1 MNRII
6 KTQSLLTAL
15 IILVAVIGQVSDVS
29 GARAPQVTAL
39 NENSAVDMTSS
50 IVNPDFADGTIKNGA
65 PAGWTLDAAVTQSK
79 ISTAA
84 KSDGFIAA
92 GQNHWQLWQASSALT
107 GRAYQKI
114 TNIPNG
120 RYTVS
125 ADIVTTNFGGSISLY
140 ANDGNTAVASASAK
154 RYSATGIVV
163 DGTLE
168 IGLNLATTGGLTID
182 YDSFTLEYQGDDAQ
196 GYMEVLSQ
204 RIADVRQTL
213 SSMDARYD
221 TTAIIQALAG
231 AEALVGG
238 ASTDDVIA
246 AIGAIDSAMSD
257 YQDYLAAHEAERK
270 RIEQFSALV
279 DAAKTERQTEFYP
292 DSAAMDRAIATAESF
307 LAELQANPSLSMDA
321 ASDSLG
327 QARENYYN
335 SQYPI
340 AAGSQTVSYVD
351 LSKSA
356 SEKYV
361 LRIDDRPY
369 YPVEIQVRPDKMR
382 GYIGWSEDEIEATFK
397 RAADDGFATLSVPVY
412 WKEVEPEKN
421 HFDWHILDRYLSW
434 CKKYG
439 VRMELLWFSWSS
451 GGRVQYLW
459 NYGGR
464 QEVRTPDYVCS
475 LDGKSEYNMLRTEW
489 EYSLDWR
496 DTNLRDRETYVL
508 SRVMNHVAL
517 WDANNGNPHTV
528 IGVQLGNEAR
538 SHGANTATAAEIID
552 YYHHVG
558 AGVKQSEYVVWT
570 RLNCVSGET
579 YGRTSA
585 NESKRSNGG
594 TNIDYVGVDIYGT
607 NADRVKGNL
616 DGNLGENGS
625 NYRMIMEIDAKDSSS
640 PIYQLAALAG
650 DKAFDYYNLGP
661 VDGNGL
667 YGNEGH
673 TLSERSHISLVRQR
687 NKILG
692 LANQDIALRK
702 QGSGLY
708 VYNYAGNST
717 SAETGLSDISFTPDK
732 ASTQAIAVRHS
743 GSQIALLSTAGGAF
757 SLPATLN
764 ATSAQKGYFDDNNR
778 WVSEGSVSIDNN
790 KVEMP
795 ETSCVLVT
803 LDGHE
808 DEGEA
813 LVVNGEFND
822 GTIGWTNTTNAY
834 TYKVSTL
841 AKGDGSVI
849 TADGGH
855 LQLWSGSAITGKV
868 YQRVN
873 LPDGAYTLKAG
884 CYATFGG
891 SVYMYAGDS
900 RVAIVSGKNAYYQ
913 IPVEVTGGTLEIGL
927 DAATNGGTNI
937 EWDHVELQPRE
948 ILTGIVRKQYEKE
961 KVPVAC
967 YTLDGRRIGHASHGL
982 FIQKFSD
989 GTVWKTVK

>member
-1 MNRII
+1 MDRII
-6 KTQSLLTAL
+6 KQQSLLTAL
-15 IILVAVIGQVSDVS
+15 LWVMAVMGQVSYAS
-29 GARAPQVTAL
+29 GVRVPQVSVL
-39 NENSAVDMTSS
+39 NESSATDMTSS
-50 IVNPDFADGTIKNGA
+50 IVNPNFTDGTMKNGA

-107 GRAYQKI
+107 GRACQKI

-125 ADIVTTNFGGSISLY
+125 ADIVTTNFGGSINLY
-140 ANDGNTAVASASAK
+140 ANDGKTAVSSASAK

-168 IGLNLATTGGLTID
+168 IGLSFATTGGLTID
-182 YDSFTLEYQGDDAQ
+182 YDSFTLEYQGEDAQ
-196 GYMEVLSQ
+196 GYRDVLSQ
-204 RIADVRQTL
+204 RITSARQTL
-213 SSMDARYD
+213 SGIDSGYD
-221 TTAIIQALAG
+221 TTALSKALAE
-231 AEALVGG
+231 AEALTEG
-238 ASTDDVIA
+238 SSSDEVIA
-246 AIGAIDSAMSD
+246 AIAAIDQATAD
-257 YQDYLAAHEAERK
+257 YQNYLAAREAELK
-270 RIEQFSALV
+270 NIEQFSALV
-279 DAAKTERQTEFYP
+279 DGAKSERQSESYP
-292 DSAAMDRAIATAESF
+292 DSAAMDKAIARAESF
-307 LAELQANPSLSMDA
+307 LAELQANPSLPIDA

-335 SQYPI
+335 SQYSI
-340 AAGSQTVSYVD
+340 AAESQTVSYVD
-351 LSKSA
+351 LSLSG

-421 HFDWHILDRYLSW
+421 HFDWHILDKYLSW

-439 VRMELLWFSWSS
+439 VKMELLWFSWSS

-475 LDGKSEYNMLRTEW
+475 LDGKSDYNMLRTEW

-558 AGVKQSEYVVWT
+558 AAVKQSKYVVWT

-579 YGRTSA
+579 WGRTNA
-585 NESKRSNGG
+585 NESKRNNGG

-616 DGNLGENGS
+616 DGNLGENGR

-667 YGNEGH
+667 YGNNGH

-717 SAETGLSDISFTPDK
+717 SAETGLSGISFTPDK
-732 ASTQAIAVRHS
+732 TNTQAIAVRHS
-743 GSQIALLSTAGGAF
+743 GSQIALLSTLGGTF
-757 SLPATLN
+757 SLPVSLN
-764 ATSAQKGYFDDNNR
+764 ATSAQKGYFDAGNR
-778 WVSEGSVSIDNN
+778 WVSEGSVTINNN

-808 DEGEA
+808 NDNNA
-813 LVVNGEFND
+813 FVVNGEFND

-841 AKGDGSVI
+841 AKGDGTVI

-855 LQLWSGSAITGKV
+855 LQLWSGSAITGNV

-884 CYATFGG
+884 CYASFGG

-927 DAATNGGTNI
+927 NVATNGETDI
-937 EWDHVELQPRE
+937 EWDHVVLQPRE
-948 ILTGIVRKQYEKE
+948 VLTAITRNHIG
-961 KVPVAC
+961 KVMNPVAC
-967 YTLDGRRIGHASHGL
+967 YTIDGRRAGSSAHGL
-982 FIQKFSD
+982 IIQRYSD
-989 GTVWKTVK
+989 GTVRKTAK